1 MYKAIYLF
9 PDPSDHG
16 SRSSVGELRP
26 SLSGSSCGLNRLRG
40 EAYTAAKHATS
51 TAINFKLLVSMV
63 CVYLKNTPK
72 YCETKIYNNVPSM
85 RNSEQC

>member
-1 MYKAIYLF
+1 MYITIYLF

-40 EAYTAAKHATS
+40 DAYTAAKYATS
-51 TAINFKLLVSMV
+51 TTISFKLLVSMV
-63 CVYLKNTPK
+63 CVYLKKDPK
-72 YCETKIYNNVPSM
+72 ILRKKCNNVPSM